1 MAQTKRKRR
10 SKHRGNAA
18 GTIEA
23 RGRTGR
29 PPTAEERKKQT
40 RVNAREQ
47 RLNTPPTW
55 KSSFTRAGLA
65 AVLMFVFLVLTTK
78 KNAVLVAASF
88 ALIAMLLYVPAGY
101 YFELALY
108 RRRMRKKA
116 EAAAV
121 GPRRKADG
129 R

>member
-29 PPTAEERKKQT
+29 PPSPSERKQQAK
-40 RVNAREQ
+40 VDARER
-47 RLNTPPTW
+47 RLSTPPTW

-65 AVLMFVFLVLTTK
+65 ALLMFVFLLVTTK

-101 YFELALY
+101 YFELMLY
-108 RRRMRKKA
+108 RRRMARK
-116 EAAAV
+116 AAA
-121 GPRRKADG
+121 PPSRRKEDS